1 MPQNDN
7 QLLSIKSST
16 LVYDIVKYLYPY
28 NYSVSGDGL
37 GGSITAYKQLLPFQV
52 EEFPSESELRGW
64 SIPKGWKVIKAQ
76 VSIDGKIIHDCIQKT
91 PLGCAYL
98 SPSFQ
103 GKVSKSE
110 LIEHC
115 TYRED
120 LPEATVYDWTRLYRK
135 GVNKWG
141 LSIPWKI
148 LQSFPEH
155 NLDIDIKT
163 EEYDSSMKTIEYLIP
178 GISQEE
184 IIVNAHNCHPYQA
197 NDDISGCAVAIKI
210 FSAIF
215 SEIKPYYSY
224 RLLIGPELF
233 GPMFWLE
240 KKRDNFRNIKG
251 CILLKSVGND
261 FPLKLQKSFEGNT
274 SLDKIAEVAI
284 KDITNNSDFSYPF
297 RTYYGNDE
305 TVFEAPGFEIPTITL
320 TRYPFVERHTDLDD
334 LEHIDNKSLE
344 ETYQVLEKIINIIES
359 NQKATSVAEGLFCLS
374 NPMYNLYRTSKEPGI
389 SKVGTSEKEKSWNL
403 MMNCLPRLLHK
414 GFSLVDICTKFNLP
428 YSEVFDYILDWK
440 VKKLVFLERSKL

>member
-1 MPQNDN
+1 MPHHKN
-7 QLLSIKSST
+7 QTLNINSST
-16 LVYDIVKYLYPY
+16 LVSEIVKYLYPY
-28 NYSVSGDGL
+28 NYSVSGEGL
-37 GGSITAYKQLLPFQV
+37 GEAISAFKKLLPFQV
-52 EEFPSESELRGW
+52 EEFPSESSLRGW
-64 SIPKGWKVIKAQ
+64 FIPKGWRVIKAQ
-76 VSIDGKIIHDCIQKT
+76 LSIDGKIIHDCIEKT

-98 SPSFQ
+98 SPSFK
-103 GKVSKSE
+103 GKVSKAE

-135 GVNKWG
+135 GIDSWG
-141 LSIPWKI
+141 LSIPWRI
-148 LQSFPEH
+148 LQSIP
-155 NLDIDIKT
+155 NNDIDIDIKT

-178 GISQEE
+178 GISNEE
-184 IIVNAHNCHPYQA
+184 IIINAHNCHPYQA

-210 FSAIF
+210 FSEIF
-215 SEIKPYYSY
+215 TKIKPYYSY
-224 RLLIGPELF
+224 RLLIAPELF

-240 KKRDNFRNIKG
+240 KNGDHFRNIKG

-274 SLDKIAEVAI
+274 SLDKIAELAI
-284 KDITNNSDFSYPF
+284 KDITTSSNFSYPF

-320 TRYPFVERHTDLDD
+320 TRYPFTERHTDLDN
-334 LEHIDNKSLE
+334 LELINNESLE
-344 ETYQVLEKIINIIES
+344 ETYKVLKKIINIIES
-359 NQKATSVAEGLFCLS
+359 NKKATSVAEGLFCLS
-374 NPMYNLYRTSKEPGI
+374 NPIYNLYRMSKEPGI

-414 GFSLVDICTKFNLP
+414 GFSLVEISREFNLP
-428 YSEVFDYILDWK
+428 YSQVYDYILDWEE
-440 VKKLVFLERSKL
+440 KKLVFLEHSKL